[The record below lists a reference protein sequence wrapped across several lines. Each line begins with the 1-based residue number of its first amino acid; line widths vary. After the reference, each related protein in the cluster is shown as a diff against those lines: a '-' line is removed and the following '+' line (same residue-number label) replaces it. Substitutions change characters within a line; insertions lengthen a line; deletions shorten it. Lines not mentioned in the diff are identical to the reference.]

1 MRPSSNWY
9 TRAAARR
16 SCGTRRC
23 RTTWPNC
30 WRGCAAVAELIAPD
44 WPALPGVRAF
54 VTTRGFGDMRRDGAG
69 RARLSALVPAAP
81 CWLRQSHGCTVAQ
94 PGPAGESDHEPDA
107 DAATTSHRGVVCAV
121 LVADCMPVLLAGRTG
136 NAVGVAHAGWR
147 GLAAGVIEAALA
159 AMRTDPAQI
168 VAWLGPAIGP
178 LAYEVGDEVRAA
190 FLAAD
195 AAAKVAF
202 VPSRPGHWRLDLYAI
217 ARQRLRARGVTQ
229 VSGGDFCTH
238 AEADRFFS
246 WRRERTPARMAAVI
260 WLT

>member
-1 MRPSSNWY
+1 M
-9 TRAAARR
+9 
-16 SCGTRRC
+16 
-23 RTTWPNC
+23 
-30 WRGCAAVAELIAPD
+30 AELITPD
-44 WPALPGVRAF
+44 WPAPPGVRAF
-54 VTTRGFGDMRRDGAG
+54 VTTRAFGDMRRDGAG
-69 RARLSALVPAAP
+69 RARLIDLVPAAP
-81 CWLRQSHGCTVAQ
+81 CWLRQVHGCAVAQ
-94 PGPAGESDHEPDA
+94 PDPAGESDLDA
-107 DAATTSHRGVVCAV
+107 DAAITSHRGVVCAV
-121 LVADCMPVLLAGRTG
+121 LVADCMPVLLASRVGDV
-136 NAVGVAHAGWR
+136 VGVAHAGWR

-159 AMRTDPAQI
+159 AMRTDPTQ
-168 VAWLGPAIGP
+168 VLAWLGPAIGP

-195 AAAKVAF
+195 PAAKVAF

-217 ARQRLRARGVTQ
+217 ARQRLRACGLRQ

>member
-1 MRPSSNWY
+1 
-9 TRAAARR
+9 
-16 SCGTRRC
+16 
-23 RTTWPNC
+23 
-30 WRGCAAVAELIAPD
+30 VVELIAPD
-44 WPALPGVRAF
+44 WLAPSGVRAF
-54 VTTRGFGDMRRDGAG
+54 VTTRAFGDMRRDGVG
-69 RARLSALVPAAP
+69 RARLSSLVPAAP
-81 CWLRQSHGCTVAQ
+81 FWLHQVHGCAVVQ
-94 PGPAGESDHEPDA
+94 PDLAGESRLEPDA

-121 LVADCMPVLLAGRTG
+121 LVADCMPVLLASRAGDV
-136 NAVGVAHAGWR
+136 VGVAHAGWR

-159 AMRTDPAQI
+159 AMRTDPAQ
-168 VAWLGPAIGP
+168 VLAWLGPAIGP

-195 AAAKVAF
+195 PAAKVAF

-246 WRRERTPARMAAVI
+246 WRRERTLARMAAVI